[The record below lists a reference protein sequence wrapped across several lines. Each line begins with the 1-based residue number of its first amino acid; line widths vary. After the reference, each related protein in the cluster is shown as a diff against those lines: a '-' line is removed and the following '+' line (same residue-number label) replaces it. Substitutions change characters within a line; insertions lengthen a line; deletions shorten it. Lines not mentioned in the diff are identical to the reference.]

1 MCNLD
6 SDRKTKFLNS
16 YTKKPGFSFEKRG
29 FSIKFSEITDFY
41 EQTLMVDGETTYPVR
56 L

>member
-6 SDRKTKFLNS
+6 FDQNNKFLNS
-16 YTKKPGFSFEKRG
+16 YTKKTGFSFEKRG
-29 FSIKFSEITDFY
+29 FSIKFLEITDFY